1 MLRLCKGG
9 VYIHVWT
16 RVILRIVESEST
28 PKGEQFQVGGHEQS
42 WLFGPLPLTWKLP
55 WQCFVCSNLRGLG
68 GTAVVM
74 EVVFFFSFYHL
85 YIFFALQLDN
95 IFQESRNHLVLLL
108 YNQQ

>member
-1 MLRLCKGG
+1 MYGRGLYPCLDQSNTENSG
-9 VYIHVWT
+9 I
-16 RVILRIVESEST
+16 RVH
-28 PKGEQFQVGGHEQS
+28 FQGGGHEQS
-42 WLFGPLPLTWKLP
+42 WLFGPLRLTWKLP

-95 IFQESRNHLVLLL
+95 IFQESRNQLVLLL